1 MVELSKNIADHLFGD
16 ITTNELTEN
25 AYSIKKQEFGT
36 NISFSPKVFIPL
48 TTLCQDSCGYCT
60 FVKSP
65 NQGGTYLNFEEVDA
79 IGKVGDENNCYEAL
93 FTLGDKPEKKW
104 EEARNQLKNFGFIST
119 HDYLLENMKRI
130 NDKYRLFPH
139 ANPGLMTKKEIKDF
153 KNHSPSGGLM
163 LETFS
168 KNVMKRGKPHFNAK
182 TKIIEDRLE
191 TINNAEEAKYPITTG
206 LLLGITET
214 KDELIQDI
222 ENLIL
227 FTRKN
232 KSIQEIILQNFRAKR
247 NTNMKNNPEIIN
259 DLFLRVI
266 ATVRIFL
273 PIHISLQVP
282 PNLIPSIDKF
292 LLSGINDLGGI
303 SPKTIDWV
311 NPDHLW
317 PDLNKLQNQIQNSG
331 QFLKPRLPVYP
342 SFINKEWLSEKMFE
356 KVSNVIN
363 EDGYP
368 KQYEFAI

>member
-1 MVELSKNIADHLFGD
+1 MAELSKNIADHLFGD

-104 EEARNQLKNFGFIST
+104 EEARIQLKNFGFIST

-214 KDELIQDI
+214 KEELIQDI

-259 DLFLRVI
+259 DLFLRII

-368 KQYEFAI
+368 KKYEYAS

>member
-1 MVELSKNIADHLFGD
+1 MAELSKNIEDHLFGD

-36 NISFSPKVFIPL
+36 NITFSPKVFIPL

-65 NQGGTYLNFEEVDA
+65 NQGGTYLNFEEVDV

-104 EEARNQLKNFGFIST
+104 EEARIQLKNLGFITT
-119 HDYLLENMKRI
+119 HDYLIENMKRI

-182 TKIIEDRLE
+182 TKIIEDRLQ

-206 LLLGITET
+206 LLLGITES
-214 KDELIQDI
+214 KEEIIQDI

-259 DLFLRVI
+259 DLFLRII

-342 SFINKEWLSEKMFE
+342 SFINKEWLSEKMYE

>member
-1 MVELSKNIADHLFGD
+1 MAELSKNIADHLFGD

-259 DLFLRVI
+259 DLFLRII
-266 ATVRIFL
+266 ATVRILL

>member
-1 MVELSKNIADHLFGD
+1 MAELSKNIADHLFGD

-36 NISFSPKVFIPL
+36 NITFSPKVFIPL

-104 EEARNQLKNFGFIST
+104 EEARIQLKNFGFIST

-214 KDELIQDI
+214 KEELIQDI

-247 NTNMKNNPEIIN
+247 NTNMKNNPETIN
-259 DLFLRVI
+259 DLFLRII
-266 ATVRIFL
+266 ATVRILL

>member
-1 MVELSKNIADHLFGD
+1 MAELSKNIADHLFGD

-104 EEARNQLKNFGFIST
+104 EEARIQLKNFGFIST

>member
-1 MVELSKNIADHLFGD
+1 MAELSKNIADHLFGD

-65 NQGGTYLNFEEVDA
+65 NQGGTYLNFEELDA
-79 IGKVGDENNCYEAL
+79 IGKVVDENNCYEAL

-104 EEARNQLKNFGFIST
+104 EEARIQLKNFGFIST

-214 KDELIQDI
+214 KEELIQDI

-259 DLFLRVI
+259 DLFLRII
-266 ATVRIFL
+266 ATVRILL

-292 LLSGINDLGGI
+292 LISGINDLGGI

>member
-1 MVELSKNIADHLFGD
+1 MAELSKNIANHLFGD
-16 ITTNELTEN
+16 ITTDELTEN

-104 EEARNQLKNFGFIST
+104 EEARIQLKNFGFIST

-214 KDELIQDI
+214 KEELIQDI

-259 DLFLRVI
+259 DLFLRII
-266 ATVRIFL
+266 ATVRILL

>member
-1 MVELSKNIADHLFGD
+1 MAELSKNIADHLFGD

-104 EEARNQLKNFGFIST
+104 EEARIQLKNFGFNST

>member
-1 MVELSKNIADHLFGD
+1 MAELSKNIADHLFGD

-104 EEARNQLKNFGFIST
+104 EEARIQLKNFGFIST

-182 TKIIEDRLE
+182 SKIIEDRLE

-214 KDELIQDI
+214 KEELIQDI

-259 DLFLRVI
+259 DLFLRII
-266 ATVRIFL
+266 ATVRILL

-292 LLSGINDLGGI
+292 LISGINDLGGI

>member
-1 MVELSKNIADHLFGD
+1 MAELSKNIADHLFGD

-25 AYSIKKQEFGT
+25 AYSIKKQEFGA
-36 NISFSPKVFIPL
+36 NITFSPKVFIPL

-65 NQGGTYLNFEEVDA
+65 NQGGTYLNFEEVDV

-104 EEARNQLKNFGFIST
+104 EEARIQLKNLGFIST
-119 HDYLLENMKRI
+119 HDYLIENMKRI

-206 LLLGITET
+206 LLLGITES
-214 KDELIQDI
+214 KEELIQDI

-259 DLFLRVI
+259 DLFLRII
-266 ATVRIFL
+266 ATVRILL

>member
-1 MVELSKNIADHLFGD
+1 MAELSKKIADHLFGD

-104 EEARNQLKNFGFIST
+104 EEARIQLKNFGFIST

-206 LLLGITET
+206 LLLGITES
-214 KDELIQDI
+214 KEEIIQDI

-259 DLFLRVI
+259 DLFLRII
-266 ATVRIFL
+266 ATVRILL

>member
-1 MVELSKNIADHLFGD
+1 MIELSKNIADHLFGD

-104 EEARNQLKNFGFIST
+104 EEARIQLKNFGFIST

-214 KDELIQDI
+214 KEELIQDI

-259 DLFLRVI
+259 DLFLRII

-282 PNLIPSIDKF
+282 QNLIPSIDKF

>member
-1 MVELSKNIADHLFGD
+1 MAELSKNIADHLFGD

-104 EEARNQLKNFGFIST
+104 EEARIQLKNFGFIST

-214 KDELIQDI
+214 KEELIQDI

-259 DLFLRVI
+259 DLFLRII
-266 ATVRIFL
+266 ATVRILL

-292 LLSGINDLGGI
+292 LISGINDLGGI

>member
-1 MVELSKNIADHLFGD
+1 MAELSKNIADHLFGD

-206 LLLGITET
+206 LLLGITES
-214 KDELIQDI
+214 KEEIIQDI

-259 DLFLRVI
+259 DLFLRII
-266 ATVRIFL
+266 ATVRILL

>member
-1 MVELSKNIADHLFGD
+1 MAELSKNIANHLFGD

-214 KDELIQDI
+214 KEELIQDI

-259 DLFLRVI
+259 DLFLRII
-266 ATVRIFL
+266 ATVRILL

>member
-1 MVELSKNIADHLFGD
+1 MAELSKNIADHLFGD

-65 NQGGTYLNFEEVDA
+65 NQGGTYLNFQEVDA

-104 EEARNQLKNFGFIST
+104 EEARIQLKNFGFIST

-214 KDELIQDI
+214 KEELIQDI

-259 DLFLRVI
+259 DLFLRII
-266 ATVRIFL
+266 ATVRILL

>member
-1 MVELSKNIADHLFGD
+1 MAELNKNIANHLFGD

-104 EEARNQLKNFGFIST
+104 EEARIQLKNFGFIST

-214 KDELIQDI
+214 KEELIQDI

-259 DLFLRVI
+259 DLFLRII
-266 ATVRIFL
+266 ATVRILL

>member
-1 MVELSKNIADHLFGD
+1 MAELSKNIADHLFGD

-104 EEARNQLKNFGFIST
+104 EEARIQLKNFGFIST

-259 DLFLRVI
+259 DLFLRII

-292 LLSGINDLGGI
+292 LISGINDLGGI

>member
-1 MVELSKNIADHLFGD
+1 MAELSKNIANHLFGD

-104 EEARNQLKNFGFIST
+104 EEARIQLKNFGFIST

-214 KDELIQDI
+214 KEELIQDI

-247 NTNMKNNPEIIN
+247 NTNMKNNSEIIN
-259 DLFLRVI
+259 DLFLRII
-266 ATVRIFL
+266 ATVRILL

>member
-1 MVELSKNIADHLFGD
+1 MAELSKNIADHLFGD

-104 EEARNQLKNFGFIST
+104 EEARIQLKNFGFIST

-214 KDELIQDI
+214 KEELIQDI

-259 DLFLRVI
+259 DLFLRII
-266 ATVRIFL
+266 ATVRILL

-303 SPKTIDWV
+303 STKTIDWV

>member
-1 MVELSKNIADHLFGD
+1 
-16 ITTNELTEN
+16 
-25 AYSIKKQEFGT
+25 
-36 NISFSPKVFIPL
+36 
-48 TTLCQDSCGYCT
+48 
-60 FVKSP
+60 
-65 NQGGTYLNFEEVDA
+65 
-79 IGKVGDENNCYEAL
+79 
-93 FTLGDKPEKKW
+93 
-104 EEARNQLKNFGFIST
+104 
-119 HDYLLENMKRI
+119 MKRI

-214 KDELIQDI
+214 KEELIQDI

-247 NTNMKNNPEIIN
+247 NTNMKNNSEIIN
-259 DLFLRVI
+259 DLFLRII
-266 ATVRIFL
+266 ATVRILL

>member
-1 MVELSKNIADHLFGD
+1 MAELSKNIADHLFGD

-104 EEARNQLKNFGFIST
+104 EEARIQLKNFGFTST

-259 DLFLRVI
+259 DLFLRII

>member
-1 MVELSKNIADHLFGD
+1 MAELSKNIEDHLFGD

-36 NISFSPKVFIPL
+36 NITFSPKVFIPL

-65 NQGGTYLNFEEVDA
+65 NQGGTYLNFEEVDV

-104 EEARNQLKNFGFIST
+104 EEARIQLKNLGFITT
-119 HDYLLENMKRI
+119 HDYLIENMKRI

-214 KDELIQDI
+214 KEELIQDI

-259 DLFLRVI
+259 DLFLRII
-266 ATVRIFL
+266 ATVRILL

>member
-1 MVELSKNIADHLFGD
+1 MAELSKNIANHLFGD

-214 KDELIQDI
+214 KEELIQDI

-259 DLFLRVI
+259 DLFLRII
-266 ATVRIFL
+266 ATVRILL

-292 LLSGINDLGGI
+292 LISGINDLGGI

>member
-1 MVELSKNIADHLFGD
+1 MAELSKNIANHLFGD

-214 KDELIQDI
+214 KEELIQDI

-259 DLFLRVI
+259 DLFLRII
-266 ATVRIFL
+266 ATVRILL

-368 KQYEFAI
+368 KQYEFAN

>member
-1 MVELSKNIADHLFGD
+1 MAELSKNIADHLFGD

-65 NQGGTYLNFEEVDA
+65 NQGGTYSNFEEVDA

-104 EEARNQLKNFGFIST
+104 EEARIQLKNFGFIST

-214 KDELIQDI
+214 K
-222 ENLIL
+222 
-227 FTRKN
+227 KN
-232 KSIQEIILQNFRAKR
+232 
-247 NTNMKNNPEIIN
+247 
-259 DLFLRVI
+259 
-266 ATVRIFL
+266 
-273 PIHISLQVP
+273 
-282 PNLIPSIDKF
+282 
-292 LLSGINDLGGI
+292 
-303 SPKTIDWV
+303 
-311 NPDHLW
+311 
-317 PDLNKLQNQIQNSG
+317 
-331 QFLKPRLPVYP
+331 
-342 SFINKEWLSEKMFE
+342 
-356 KVSNVIN
+356 
-363 EDGYP
+363 
-368 KQYEFAI
+368 

>member
-1 MVELSKNIADHLFGD
+1 MAELSKNIANHLFGD
-16 ITTNELTEN
+16 ITTDELTEN

-104 EEARNQLKNFGFIST
+104 EEARIQLKNFGFIST

-259 DLFLRVI
+259 DLFLRII
-266 ATVRIFL
+266 ATVRILL

>member
-1 MVELSKNIADHLFGD
+1 MAELSKNIANHLFGD
-16 ITTNELTEN
+16 ITTDELTEN

-104 EEARNQLKNFGFIST
+104 EEARIQLKNFGFIST

-214 KDELIQDI
+214 KEELIQDI

-266 ATVRIFL
+266 ATVRILL

-317 PDLNKLQNQIQNSG
+317 PDLNKLNNQIQNSG